1 MKYSPYNR
9 VFRVFKLNQK
19 YNDIYQKSIQNRE
32 IFQGT
37 MIDFNDDQF
46 WNMTILSA
54 KKRMHIAE
62 YALKV
67 LSDHIER
74 EMKKKSNQ

>member
-1 MKYSPYNR
+1 MK
-9 VFRVFKLNQK
+9 QK
-19 YNDIYQKSIQNRE
+19 ETPIESIQDRE

-37 MIDFNDDQF
+37 MIDFNEDQF

-54 KKRMHIAE
+54 KKRMNIDE

-74 EMKKKSNQ
+74 EMKKKANQ